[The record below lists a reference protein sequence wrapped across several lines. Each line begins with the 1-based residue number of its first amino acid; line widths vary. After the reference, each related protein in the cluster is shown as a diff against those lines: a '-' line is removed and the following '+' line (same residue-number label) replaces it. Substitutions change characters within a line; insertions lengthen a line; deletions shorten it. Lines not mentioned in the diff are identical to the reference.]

1 VLFGLIAIIALLLQT
16 TVLPMAAGRYATP
29 DLLLILCVYL
39 GLHQHSVGGAIGAF
53 VLGYLEDA
61 FSGNAVGL
69 NAFAMTLVFTVV
81 YLTSRRL
88 WVDNALSKVIVVFLS
103 SLLKSLAVLSL
114 VAFFTVA
121 NGPWRS
127 VVGDVFLEALI
138 VGVLSPPVF
147 SLLARTR
154 RFATAEEE

>member
-16 TVLPMAAGRYATP
+16 TVLPMAAGRHATP

-39 GLHQHSVGGAIGAF
+39 GLHEHSAGGAVGAF
-53 VLGYLEDA
+53 VLGYLEDT
-61 FSGNAVGL
+61 FSGNTVGL

-103 SLLKSLAVLSL
+103 SLLKSLAVLGL
-114 VAFFTVA
+114 LAVFTAVD
-121 NGPWRS
+121 GPWRS
-127 VVGDVFLEALI
+127 VIGYVFFEALV

-147 SLLARTR
+147 ALLARTR